1 MKIQLNDARM
11 IELNDNISEVEVRRD
26 IAIHINSGLM
36 DADSGFFFERQL
48 EYIQSQT
55 YDYLY
60 KDLMFRQVIPVNNEG
75 GPGISSFT
83 YRSYSKVGKA
93 KLINS
98 AASDLPRSDAEGKEF
113 TFKVESIGA
122 SYGYDIDEINAAR
135 YSGAPLDARRAESA
149 RRSVEE
155 KLNDIAFYGDENGNL
170 PGLFVNTTIP
180 VTTYDNTTR
189 WAPLGS
195 DTLLSPVETLKEV
208 NLLFSSIDQESM
220 GKHRPD
226 TLLLPRDVWNY
237 FMTTRSAETAAT
249 DMTIAKFLVANSPY
263 LSSIDDMIA
272 VNECSD
278 ADGDGSGVRIAVAY
292 EKSPMNLE
300 FILPQEV
307 QFFNV
312 QERNLEFIIPAR
324 ARVVGTIV
332 RYPMALRFAKEI

>member
-1 MKIQLNDARM
+1 MKVQLTDARM
-11 IELNDNISEVEVRRD
+11 IELNKNISEFDLRKDLAVHV
-26 IAIHINSGLM
+26 NSGIM

-48 EYIQSQT
+48 EYIQAKT
-55 YDYLY
+55 YDVKY
-60 KDLMFRQVIPVNNEG
+60 KDLMFRNVIPVNNEG

-98 AASDLPRSDAEGKEF
+98 AGSDLPRSDAEGKEF

-155 KLNDIAFYGDENGNL
+155 KLNDIAFYGDTNGNL
-170 PGLFVNTTIP
+170 PGLFPNTSIP
-180 VTTYDNTTR
+180 VTSYDSSSR
-189 WAPLGS
+189 WAPIGA
-195 DTLLSPVETLKEV
+195 DTVLTPENILVEV
-208 NLLFSSIDQESM
+208 NALFTSIDQESL

-237 FMTTRSAETAAT
+237 WMTTRSAATAAT

-263 LSSIDDMIA
+263 LSSINDMEAI
-272 VNECSD
+272 NECSD
-278 ADGDGSGVRIAVAY
+278 VDGDGTGTRVAVAY
-292 EKSPMNLE
+292 EKNNMNLE

-332 RYPMALRFAKEI
+332 RYPMAIRFAKGI

>member
-26 IAIHINSGLM
+26 IAVHINSGLM

-48 EYIQSQT
+48 EYIQAQT

-170 PGLFVNTTIP
+170 PGLFPNTTIP
-180 VTTYDNTTR
+180 VTTYDGTTR
-189 WAPLGS
+189 WAPLTG
-195 DTLLSPVETLKEV
+195 DTTLTPEETLLEV

-237 FMTTRSAETAAT
+237 FMTTRSAATAAT

-263 LSSIDDMIA
+263 LSSIDDMKPI
-272 VNECSD
+272 NECSD
-278 ADGDGSGVRIAVAY
+278 MDGDGTNVRVAVAY

-332 RYPMALRFAKEI
+332 RYPMALRFARAI

>member
-1 MKIQLNDARM
+1 MKVQLKDARM
-11 IELNDNISEVEVRRD
+11 VAQNENKVEYDLRRD
-26 IAIHINSGLM
+26 LAVHVNAGIM

-48 EYIQSQT
+48 EYIQAKT
-55 YDYLY
+55 YDILY
-60 KDLMFRQVIPVNNEG
+60 KDLMFRTAIPINNEG

-98 AASDLPRSDAEGKEF
+98 AGSDLPRSDAEGKEY

-155 KLNDIAFYGDENGNL
+155 KLNDIAWYGDALGNL
-170 PGLFVNTTIP
+170 PGLFPNTTIP
-180 VTTYDNTTR
+180 ATTYDGLTR
-189 WAPLGS
+189 WAPKGADKVL
-195 DTLLSPVETLKEV
+195 TPENILKEV

-237 FMTTRSAETAAT
+237 WMTTRSAATAAT
-249 DMTIAKFLVANSPY
+249 DMTISKFLVANSPY
-263 LSSIDDMIA
+263 LSSIDDMEAI
-272 VNECSD
+272 NECSD
-278 ADGDGSGVRIAVAY
+278 MDGDGTGVRVAVAY
-292 EKSPMNLE
+292 EKNNMNLE

-332 RYPMALRFAKEI
+332 RYPMALRFARDI

>member
-1 MKIQLNDARM
+1 MKIQLIDARM
-11 IELNDNISEVEVRRD
+11 IELNDSVAEFDLRKDLAGFVNTGI
-26 IAIHINSGLM
+26 M

-48 EYIQSQT
+48 EHIQAQT
-55 YDYLY
+55 YDVLY
-60 KDLMFRQVIPVNNEG
+60 KDLMFREAIPVNNEG

-113 TFKVESIGA
+113 TFKVESVGA

-155 KLNDIAFYGDENGNL
+155 KLNDIAWYGDTYGNL
-170 PGLFVNTTIP
+170 PGLFPNTTIP
-180 VTTYDNTTR
+180 ATVYDGTSR
-189 WAPLGS
+189 WAPLTG
-195 DTLLSPVETLKEV
+195 DTTLTPEEILVEV
-208 NLLFSSIDQESM
+208 NGLFGSIDQESM

-226 TLLLPRDVWNY
+226 TLLLPREVWNY
-237 FMTTRSAETAAT
+237 FMTTRSATTAAT
-249 DMTIAKFLVANSPY
+249 DMTIAKFLVANSPF
-263 LSSIDDMIA
+263 LTSINDMKAI
-272 VNECSD
+272 NECSD
-278 ADGDGSGVRIAVAY
+278 MVGDGTNVRVAVAY
-292 EKSPMNLE
+292 EKNNMNLE

-332 RYPMALRFAKEI
+332 RYPMALRFATNI

>member
-11 IELNDNISEVEVRRD
+11 IELNDNVSDFDLRRD
-26 IAIHINSGLM
+26 LAVFVNSGVM

-48 EYIQSQT
+48 EYIQEQT
-55 YDYLY
+55 YDVIY
-60 KDLMFRQVIPVNNEG
+60 KDLMFRKVIPVNNSG

-93 KLINS
+93 KLIN
-98 AASDLPRSDAEGKEF
+98 AAGSDLPRSDAEGKEF
-113 TFKVESIGA
+113 TFKVESVGA

-155 KLNDIAFYGDENGNL
+155 KMNDIAFYGDEKGNL
-170 PGLFVNTTIP
+170 PGLFPNTTIP
-180 VTTYDNTTR
+180 VVTYDSSTR
-189 WAPLGS
+189 WAPIGT
-195 DTLLSPVETLKEV
+195 DTVLSPENVLKEI

-263 LSSIDDMIA
+263 LSGIEAMVKI
-272 VNECSD
+272 NECSD
-278 ADGDGSGVRIAVAY
+278 MDGDGTNVRVAVAY
-292 EKSPMNLE
+292 EKDPRNLE

-312 QERNLEFIIPAR
+312 QERNLEFVIPAR

-332 RYPMALRFAKEI
+332 RYPMAIRFARDI

>member
-1 MKIQLNDARM
+1 MKVQLTDARM
-11 IELNDNISEVEVRRD
+11 IELNNKITEYDLRKDLVV
-26 IAIHINSGLM
+26 HVNSGIM
-36 DADSGFFFERQL
+36 DADSGFFFARQL
-48 EYIQSQT
+48 EYIQAKT
-55 YDYLY
+55 YDVAY
-60 KDLMFRQVIPVNNEG
+60 KDLMFREAIPVNNEG
-75 GPGISSFT
+75 GAGVSSFT

-98 AASDLPRSDAEGKEF
+98 AGADLPRSDAEGKEY

-155 KLNDIAFYGDENGNL
+155 KLNDIAWYGDALGNL
-170 PGLFVNTTIP
+170 PGLFPNTTIP
-180 VTTYDNTTR
+180 VTNYSSATR
-189 WAPLGS
+189 WAPKGS
-195 DTLLSPVETLKEV
+195 DTVSTPETILKEV

-237 FMTTRSAETAAT
+237 WMTTRSAATAAT

-263 LSSIDDMIA
+263 LTSIDSLVAI
-272 VNECSD
+272 NECSD
-278 ADGDGSGVRIAVAY
+278 MDGDGTGVRVAVAY
-292 EKSPMNLE
+292 EKNNTNLE

-332 RYPMALRFAKEI
+332 RYPMSIRFAKGI

>member
-1 MKIQLNDARM
+1 MKVQLNDARM
-11 IELNDNISEVEVRRD
+11 IELNDNISEFDLRKDLAVHV
-26 IAIHINSGLM
+26 NSGIM

-48 EYIQSQT
+48 EYIQAKT
-55 YDYLY
+55 YDVIY
-60 KDLMFRQVIPVNNEG
+60 KDLMFRNAIPVNNEG

-93 KLINS
+93 KLIN
-98 AASDLPRSDAEGKEF
+98 AAGSDLPRSDAEGKEY

-155 KLNDIAFYGDENGNL
+155 KLNDIAWYGDTNGNL
-170 PGLFVNTTIP
+170 PGLFPNTTIP
-180 VTTYDNTTR
+180 STTYGNTTR
-189 WAPLGS
+189 WAPKGA
-195 DTLLSPVETLKEV
+195 DTVLTPENILKEV
-208 NLLFSSIDQESM
+208 NLLFASIDQESQ

-237 FMTTRSAETAAT
+237 WMTTRSAATAAT

-263 LSSIDDMIA
+263 LSSINDMEAI
-272 VNECSD
+272 NEC
-278 ADGDGSGVRIAVAY
+278 ADFAGDGSNVRVAVAY
-292 EKSPMNLE
+292 EKNNMNLE

-332 RYPMALRFAKEI
+332 RYPMALRFAKDI

>member
-1 MKIQLNDARM
+1 MKIQLTDARM
-11 IELNDNISEVEVRRD
+11 IELNKNIADFDLRKDLAVHV
-26 IAIHINSGLM
+26 NSGIM

-48 EYIQSQT
+48 EYIQAKT
-55 YDYLY
+55 YDVVY
-60 KDLMFRQVIPVNNEG
+60 KDLMFRTAIPVNNEG
-75 GPGISSFT
+75 GAGISSFT

-98 AASDLPRSDAEGKEF
+98 AGSDLPRSDAEGKEY
-113 TFKVESIGA
+113 TFKVESVGA

-155 KLNDIAFYGDENGNL
+155 KLNDIAWYGDALGNL
-170 PGLFVNTTIP
+170 PGLFPNTTIP
-180 VTTYDNTTR
+180 ATTYSSTTR
-189 WAPLGS
+189 WAPTGS
-195 DTLLSPVETLKEV
+195 DTVLTPENILKEV

-237 FMTTRSAETAAT
+237 WMTTRSAETAAT

-263 LSSIDDMIA
+263 LTSINDMEAI
-272 VNECSD
+272 NECAD
-278 ADGDGSGVRIAVAY
+278 MDGDGTGVRVAVAY
-292 EKSPMNLE
+292 EKNNMNLE

-332 RYPMALRFAKEI
+332 RYPMSIRFARAI